1 MSDHK
6 PESDSTAACR
16 CFAVMSRRRIS
27 SRRATTPP
35 AIAGESSSGATCRS
49 SDALVR
55 PNRPSCASSIPMIT
69 SKGSSPIFD
78 LLKSHV
84 HGQLTGHCVGSLI
97 SRAVTVLSA
106 DMLIDRAVPM
116 FRDGSCSRAHVCRDG
131 RLLGRLSRTNVFRHL
146 AQRELN
152 VPSKES
158 SPVLVATSAGLLS
171 TIDTH
176 ETTPRAPQFMTPLPT
191 SVLGGI
197 CVATPRLSS
206 R

>member
-1 MSDHK
+1 MRKTVAQLMSVDFVTV
-6 PESDSTAACR
+6 TAR
-16 CFAVMSRRRIS
+16 MSL
-27 SRRATTPP
+27 
-35 AIAGESSSGATCRS
+35 E
-49 SDALVR
+49 DALILLLEADATELCVVD
-55 PNRPSCASSIPMIT
+55 PHDHFEGIVT
-69 SKGSSPIFD
+69 DFE

-84 HGQLTGHCVGSLI
+84 HGQLTGQCVRSLI
-97 SRAVTVLSA
+97 SRAVTVLAA
-106 DMLIDRAVPM
+106 DMLIDFAVPM
-116 FRDGSCSRAHVCRDG
+116 FRDGSCSRAYVCRDG
-131 RLLGRLSRTNVFRHL
+131 RLLGRLSRTNVLRHL

-152 VPSKES
+152 VSSNES
-158 SPVLVATSAGLLS
+158 RPVRVATSAGLLS